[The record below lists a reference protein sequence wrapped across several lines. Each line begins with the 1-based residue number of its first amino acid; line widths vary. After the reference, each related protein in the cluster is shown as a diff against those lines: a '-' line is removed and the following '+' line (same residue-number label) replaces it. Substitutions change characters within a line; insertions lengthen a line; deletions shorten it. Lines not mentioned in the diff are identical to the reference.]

1 MMIPIEL
8 ENEGADSNGPVA
20 QEIFAI
26 ELACFF
32 IKAVTQGR
40 VSK

>member
-1 MMIPIEL
+1 MLIPIEL

-20 QEIFAI
+20 QGIFAI
-26 ELACFF
+26 ELACFLL
-32 IKAVTQGR
+32 KRLPKG